1 LLDEIVGEWG
11 MGLRRREERYEL
23 SILRERFRFESLHGG
38 KVQLKSGFQVEGT
51 RWVIANK
58 E

>member
-1 LLDEIVGEWG
+1 